1 MNRATLTG
9 HFPGS
14 YPITTT
20 QYSNRRAS
28 PASWGAARMVKGIK
42 EVCREKGWV
51 RIFAEVDAL
60 MRRGALQGIRQS
72 QNAAPYLRRRFP
84 GGKNMQTEKPVYE
97 EIEELLAE
105 VEPPAVAFGEQ
116 RVETPPALEDIR
128 AEVGEALRSVELP
141 RGSVAIGV
149 GSRGVGRIDEVVA
162 ALVGY
167 LKEAGA
173 EPFIVPAMGS
183 HGASTA
189 EGQARV
195 LAHLG
200 VSEERIGCSVR
211 ATMEAVKIGQTPAGV
226 EVFMDRNAYE
236 ADAVVLANRIKPHT
250 AFRGEVESG
259 PTKMLAIGLGKQKG
273 AHSVHAA
280 GWGNIHE
287 TIPEAAR
294 VAVETGK
301 VAFGLAVLE
310 NADEEP
316 YKVVAIPAEKLEESE
331 APLLEE
337 AKRNL
342 QRLPFDEIDV
352 LVVDEIGKNISGDG
366 ADPNVTGRYPT
377 PYASGGPSV
386 ERMVF
391 LDLTP
396 ETGGNANGLGMAD
409 VVTERLVSKMDP
421 PATYLNALTSTTPY
435 PVKIP
440 MTMPTDRMAIAAA
453 LVMCA
458 GVSPRDAR
466 LVRIKNTLKLRTMWV
481 SEELLR
487 AAEGDGLRVIEEAQP
502 MRFDEEGTL
511 LP

>member
-1 MNRATLTG
+1 
-9 HFPGS
+9 
-14 YPITTT
+14 
-20 QYSNRRAS
+20 
-28 PASWGAARMVKGIK
+28 
-42 EVCREKGWV
+42 
-51 RIFAEVDAL
+51 
-60 MRRGALQGIRQS
+60 
-72 QNAAPYLRRRFP
+72 
-84 GGKNMQTEKPVYE
+84 
-97 EIEELLAE
+97 
-105 VEPPAVAFGEQ
+105 
-116 RVETPPALEDIR
+116 
-128 AEVGEALRSVELP
+128 
-141 RGSVAIGV
+141 
-149 GSRGVGRIDEVVA
+149 VVA
-162 ALVGY
+162 ALVGF

-173 EPFIVPAMGS
+173 EPFVVPAMGS

-189 EGQARV
+189 EGQAEV

-200 VSEERIGCSVR
+200 VSEESVGCPVR
-211 ATMEAVKIGQTPAGV
+211 ATMEAVKVGETSSGV
-226 EVFMDRNAYE
+226 AVYMDRNAYE
-236 ADAVVLANRIKPHT
+236 ADSVVVVNRIKPHT

-280 GWGNIHE
+280 GWAKIHE

-294 VAVETGK
+294 VAVEGGK

-316 YKVVAIPAEKLEESE
+316 YKVAAILADKLEEAE

-342 QRLPFDEIDV
+342 LRLPFEQIDV

-377 PYASGGPSV
+377 PYASGGPNV

-409 VVTERLVSKMDP
+409 VVTERLASKMDR
-421 PATYLNALTSTTPY
+421 PATYLNALTSTTPS

-440 MTMPTDRMAIAAA
+440 MVMPDDRMAVAAA
-453 LVMCA
+453 LTMCA
-458 GVSPRDAR
+458 GVSPAEAR
-466 LVRIKNTLKLRTMWV
+466 LVRIKNTLKLRRMWV
-481 SEELLR
+481 SEALL
-487 AAEGDGLRVIEEAQP
+487 EGVGDERLRVLEDPRP
-502 MRFDEEGTL
+502 MRFDADGSML
-511 LP
+511 

>member
-1 MNRATLTG
+1 
-9 HFPGS
+9 
-14 YPITTT
+14 
-20 QYSNRRAS
+20 
-28 PASWGAARMVKGIK
+28 
-42 EVCREKGWV
+42 
-51 RIFAEVDAL
+51 
-60 MRRGALQGIRQS
+60 
-72 QNAAPYLRRRFP
+72 
-84 GGKNMQTEKPVYE
+84 MQTERPIYE
-97 EIEELLAE
+97 EIEELLGE
-105 VEPPAVAFGEQ
+105 VEPPRVALVEQ
-116 RVETPPALEDIR
+116 RVDAPPALEDIR
-128 AEVGEALRSVELP
+128 AAVGEALRSVEIP
-141 RGSVAIGV
+141 TGSVAIGV
-149 GSRGVGRIDEVVA
+149 GSRGVGRIGDVVE
-162 ALVGY
+162 ALVGFF
-167 LKEAGA
+167 KEAGA
-173 EPFIVPAMGS
+173 DPFVVPAMGS

-200 VSEERIGCSVR
+200 VSEERIGCPVK
-211 ATMEAVKIGQTPAGV
+211 ATMEAVKMGETSSGV
-226 EVFMDRNAYE
+226 TVYMDKNAFD
-236 ADAVVLANRIKPHT
+236 ADSVVVVNRIKPHT
-250 AFRGEVESG
+250 AFRGTVESG

-316 YKVVAIPAEKLEESE
+316 YKVAAIPAEKLEEGE

-342 QRLPFDEIDV
+342 LRLPFEEIDV

-377 PYASGGPSV
+377 PYASGGPNV
-386 ERMVF
+386 ERLVF

-396 ETGGNANGLGMAD
+396 ETGGNANGLGAAD
-409 VVTERLVSKMDP
+409 VVTERLTSNMDR

-440 MTMPTDRMAIAAA
+440 MVMPNDRMAIAAA
-453 LVMCA
+453 LTMCA
-458 GVSPRDAR
+458 GVSPPEAR
-466 LVRIKNTLKLRTMWV
+466 LVRIKNTLKLRRMWV
-481 SEELLR
+481 SEALLK
-487 AAEGDGLRVIEEAQP
+487 EVDGEKLGVIEEPQP
-502 MRFDEEGTL
+502 TRFDADGSVL
-511 LP
+511 